1 MLNDVLLRYGIVHR
15 VGVWVLLY
23 GFAFWLIRCGAA
35 SAPLATWPTATPL
48 LDTAVDYTTQVAP
61 ILRRYCQPCHNP
73 AHAAGDFLVTSY
85 EEVMQTGMYA
95 PNVIAGDM
103 NSNLLRMIRYEAI
116 EAGNPMPP
124 DGPLTPEQID
134 IITRWVMEGAALPQ
148 TP

>member
-1 MLNDVLLRYGIVHR
+1 MFNGALLRYRMVYR
-15 VGVWVLLY
+15 VGVWVLLC
-23 GFAFWLIRCGAA
+23 GFAFGLISCGAA
-35 SAPLATWPTATPL
+35 SAPTATPPTATPL
-48 LDTAVDYTTQVAP
+48 PDTAVDYTTQVAP
-61 ILRRYCQPCHNP
+61 ILRRHCQPCHNP

-134 IITRWVMEGAALPQ
+134 IITRWVMAGAHPPQ